1 MAKQKAAVSLVPSSV
16 VLSDAC
22 EWEQLCCCC
31 QYQIWCC
38 LSSQIYVVILASLKE
53 KKKILFVYVIFLNKQ
68 SLFPLI
74 HSQFPLSLFR
84 PSKPT
89 RLSQFSL
96 LQSHSVRSLFISC
109 SRGWDAASI
118 RILISWLGATNRV
131 FHLPAIFLDCII
143 LKANKFLRIKDP
155 RVSSVASW
163 IPLSFLYVGQHQQGG

>member
-1 MAKQKAAVSLVPSSV
+1 MYVSGSSCTAAVNIRSGAV
-16 VLSDAC
+16 
-22 EWEQLCCCC
+22 
-31 QYQIWCC
+31 C
-38 LSSQIYVVILASLKE
+38 LHKFMWWFWPPWRK

-118 RILISWLGATNRV
+118 RIPISWLGATNRV
-131 FHLPAIFLDCII
+131 FHVPAIFLDCII
-143 LKANKFLRIKDP
+143 LKANTFLRIKDP

-163 IPLSFLYVGQHQQGG
+163 IPLSFLYIGQHQQGG

>member
-16 VLSDAC
+16 VLSDVC
-22 EWEQLCCCC
+22 EWEQLHCCC

-53 KKKILFVYVIFLNKQ
+53 KKKNPLCVCYFSKQ

-89 RLSQFSL
+89 RLSKFSL
-96 LQSHSVRSLFISC
+96 LQSHSVPSLFISC

-118 RILISWLGATNRV
+118 RIPISWLGATNRV
-131 FHLPAIFLDCII
+131 FHVPAIFLDCII
-143 LKANKFLRIKDP
+143 LKANTFLRIKDP

-163 IPLSFLYVGQHQQGG
+163 IPLSFLYIGQHQQGG